1 MCTAEGVLVGMRA
14 LLEGACDAAVDA
26 ADDDDDFDD
35 FDDFD
40 DDFDD
45 DEESARDKSVVDVI
59 EGGVVAASAL
69 ATLTRFPAV
78 AARVVS
84 HVGTLPALVRAL
96 RAPFERRGGAR
107 DKLSRRKSIGG
118 DPVAVATASLAA
130 HAASAIGNIA
140 SHPAAANFLAT
151 SASHGGVTHA
161 LLTLLRHDA
170 PDDARGMALAACRN
184 VLLTRAGRR
193 AATRENG
200 FVLALT
206 TRLMDGDAR
215 ERIAAAAGLVNLT
228 SDASCLDD
236 IARRGGGGGG
246 GEANADADEFAALV
260 NVLASSLGP
269 ATFDD
274 PRAARYAL
282 ACVAN
287 VCKHAAGVAA
297 FAARQG
303 GTSSLAAAAAAAAN
317 GGDAAAASC
326 ALDATARVLLHHRAS
341 RRDARARREEVH
353 DALHA
358 LKGVVVD
365 ALENAAKASTLGGA
379 AAAAAAAALCA
390 AATASD
396 GSSSDGGRSFLD
408 AFADDRARVVDA
420 LGALAHPSRDEPS
433 PPRPPAAS
441 SKQKSAT
448 AGEEATRALFELS
461 AAAKRDDD
469 DDAWRLA
476 VAASDAAFAALIG
489 RVQSAVARAEHAARW
504 RAFNASRG
512 GIDDVERGGPTG
524 RRRRRRGDR
533 GGGAQAPPRRSSR
546 AVAAA
551 SAGGARKKTPGC
563 CAARA
568 RWRGAAVQLAPT
580 RRSTRASERSS
591 PGARHPTRSA
601 ASVASDAGAL
611 LDALASISPLHAR
624 IVSSERANVAKAPSR

>member
-1 MCTAEGVLVGMRA
+1 MLSGAVASGDVARAGRCANAVCTAEGVLVGMRA

-287 VCKHAAGVAA
+287 VCKHAA
-297 FAARQG
+297 
-303 GTSSLAAAAAAAAN
+303 
-317 GGDAAAASC
+317 AASC

-489 RVQSAVARAEHAARW
+489 RVQSAGARAEHAARW

-512 GIDDVERGGPTG
+512 GIDDVERGGPTEDDDVAAATAAAAL
-524 RRRRRRGDR
+524 RRLLDDPLALSPPQALAVLGKNAGLLRGACALER
-533 GGGAQAPPRRSSR
+533 GGGT
-546 AVAAA
+546 
-551 SAGGARKKTPGC
+551 AGAD
-563 CAARA
+563 
-568 RWRGAAVQLAPT
+568 AAVDA
-580 RRSTRASERSS
+580 RVRAFVAGSASS
-591 PGARHPTRSA
+591 DASA

-624 IVSSERANVAKAPSR
+624 IVSSERANVEGAFAIDIIRGVL